1 MAWNPSPEVAVARDA
16 AVRLEAIMT
25 VVVFVRDDGSF
36 GFASYGRNAGL
47 CAEAGKLGDELLEAA
62 RKHFEDD
69 GDARPAKDRKANGA

>member
-1 MAWNPSPEVAVARDA
+1 MAWNPSPEGAVARDA

-47 CAEAGKLGDELLEAA
+47 CAKAGGLGEALYAA
-62 RKHFEDD
+62 TMKHFEDVAD
-69 GDARPAKDRKANGA
+69 DWEQWRERDA